1 MFNLAQVLV
10 QETPQLIMKINSFR
24 PWLVIK
30 PPKGSFMSQDD
41 MMQMA
46 KCKDLFDFGVAIF
59 DLMIG
64 KKQEQG
70 QTTKVN
76 QETEIA
82 ESPTGTP

>member
-1 MFNLAQVLV
+1 
-10 QETPQLIMKINSFR
+10 
-24 PWLVIK
+24 
-30 PPKGSFMSQDD
+30 MSQDD